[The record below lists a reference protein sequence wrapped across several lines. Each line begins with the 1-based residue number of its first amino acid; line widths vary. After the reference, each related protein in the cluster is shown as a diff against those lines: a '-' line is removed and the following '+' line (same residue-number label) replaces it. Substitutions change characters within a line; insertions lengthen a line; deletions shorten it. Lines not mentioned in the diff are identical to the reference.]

1 MRIILL
7 DIGNTSVTQAV
18 YEGGRFHSFRSYIHN
33 DIPKNV
39 KKILSSGGEHVIHN
53 IVISS
58 VVPKVTQ
65 IIKRNLKRREAVKI
79 WVVNQN
85 LPLIINHKYRS
96 YKKLGSDRA
105 VNIYGAVRIHKPPLL
120 VIDFG
125 TAITAD
131 YISKKGV
138 FEGGMIIPGPEI
150 AFQALLSRAA
160 LIPKKAR
167 LPEKARSFLG
177 ITTYDCMSSGILQ
190 GYGAMVD
197 ALVERFRRRFGHR
210 LRVLATGGFVAH
222 LRPYTHAFD
231 IVDPRHSIK
240 SLLLLF
246 KAHSSAGGRI

>member
-1 MRIILL
+1 MLILL
-7 DIGNTSVTQAV
+7 DIGNTSVTSAL
-18 YEGGRFHSFRSYIHN
+18 YEGGRLHSFRSFVHY

-39 KKILSSGGEHVIHN
+39 KKLLLCGRDTKTCH

-58 VVPKVTQ
+58 VVPKITSYLA
-65 IIKRNLKRREAVKI
+65 KNLRKQKNIRLWI
-79 WVVNQN
+79 VNTN
-85 LPLIINHKYRS
+85 LPLSIKHNYWN
-96 YKKLGSDRA
+96 YNKLGADRA
-105 VNIYGAVRIHKPPLL
+105 VNIYGALKIHKPPML

-150 AFQALLSRAA
+150 AFQALVSRAA
-160 LIPKKAR
+160 LISKKVRLPKKA
-167 LPEKARSFLG
+167 KSFLG
-177 ITTYDCMSSGILQ
+177 VTTYDCMSSGILQ

-197 ALVERFRRRFGHR
+197 ALVERFRKRYGRN
-210 LRVLATGGFVAH
+210 LRVLATGGFATH

-231 IVDPRHSIK
+231 IVDPQHSIK

-246 KAHSSAGGRI
+246 KTSRVK